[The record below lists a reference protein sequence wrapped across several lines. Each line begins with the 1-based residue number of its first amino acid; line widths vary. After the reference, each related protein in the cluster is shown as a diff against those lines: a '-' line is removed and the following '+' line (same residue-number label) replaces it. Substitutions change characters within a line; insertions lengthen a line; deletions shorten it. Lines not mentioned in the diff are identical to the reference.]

1 MISMLVGA
9 ACICALVIV
18 TDGLPRNSRF
28 KRETTSV
35 DSSSSSSPAAETE
48 GTTSSTQKP
57 PVSTQNND
65 FGIGAAAGIGGLT
78 RSVGIGNFQ
87 ADPKSDAFAP
97 WGAFAGLNLGN
108 GGRIGA
114 GCSGLSCGVQLGQL
128 VLATPQLLGIG
139 RNFFNQQQNN
149 INRPDGKKLPEE
161 QTAESNFNNAAANAN
176 ANNPE
181 NIHSIF
187 RDAFQGFRETLASF
201 FRAPVTHFIKKNN
214 EFKIDNSTESVVGIV
229 KPAASEQK
237 TFRIQL
243 RPVTPPADEDENII
257 IDTRSAA

>member
-1 MISMLVGA
+1 M
-9 ACICALVIV
+9 
-18 TDGLPRNSRF
+18 NRF
-28 KRETTSV
+28 
-35 DSSSSSSPAAETE
+35 A
-48 GTTSSTQKP
+48 
-57 PVSTQNND
+57 
-65 FGIGAAAGIGGLT
+65 GLT

-87 ADPKSDAFAP
+87 ADTKSDAFAP

-139 RNFFNQQQNN
+139 RNFFDQQQNN
-149 INRPDGKKLPEE
+149 VNRPDGKKLPDE
-161 QTAESNFNNAAANAN
+161 QASASNFNNNNAGAGIN
-176 ANNPE
+176 INSPD

-214 EFKIDNSTESVVGIV
+214 EFKIDNSTESVIGVV

-243 RPVTPPADEDENII
+243 RPPTPPANEDENII
-257 IDTRSAA
+257 IDSRA